1 MLMIGKEQEGTRLAS
16 VYEVKDIL
24 EEKKE
29 SMGELGYEQKLAYDY
44 ATKFAKLGKAEVGK
58 LRKELEEFKLG
69 EKVVMKMIEVMP
81 VDINQLRL
89 MLVSEK
95 RNFEDDELK
104 KILAVIEGYRGK

>member
-29 SMGELGYEQKLAYDY
+29 AMGELGYEQKLAYEY
-44 ATKFAKLGKAEVGK
+44 ATKFAKLGKSDVTK
-58 LRKELEEFKLG
+58 LRKELDEFKLL
-69 EKVVMKMIEVMP
+69 EKTVMKLIEVMP

-95 RNFEDDELK
+95 RNFEDEELK
-104 KILAVIEGYRGK
+104 KILAVVDGYRGK